1 MRYRRFGRTDLEISE
16 LVFGAGMVGGLLI
29 RADDEMKREGIRRAL
44 AGGINWIDTAPAYGN
59 GASESALG
67 WLLREVDREV
77 HLSTKVGID
86 PKRGDIVGQ
95 IERSLHESLT
105 RLQRER
111 VDLLQLHNRVMPE
124 TGSRSLGVD
133 AVLGPG
139 GVAEG
144 LERMVEQGLTRHTGF
159 TAIGDSGSCRR
170 VIESGRFASAQVYYN
185 LVNPSAG
192 RPVPAGWS
200 GYDFEDLIS
209 SCATRGVAVMSV
221 RVLAAGVIATDDR
234 HGREIPIVP
243 KSEVHLDEKRVAA
256 VFAELGDR
264 YGTRAQTAIRY
275 ALVHPGIAGVVVG
288 FAELDYLD
296 EALAAVAMGPLPS
309 EALTQLDELHRSDFG
324 TLA

>member
-1 MRYRRFGRTDLEISE
+1 VRYRAFGSTDLEISG
-16 LVFGAGMVGGLLI
+16 LVFGAGVVGGLLI
-29 RADDEMKREGIRRAL
+29 RADDDTKLEAIRRAL
-44 AGGINWIDTAPAYGN
+44 AGGINWIDTAPAYGD

-67 WLLREVDREV
+67 WLLREVDRDV

-86 PKRGDIVGQ
+86 PARGDIPGQ

-111 VDLLQLHNRVMPE
+111 VDLLQLHNPVMPE
-124 TGSRSLGVD
+124 TGSRSLGVE

-144 LERMVEQGLTRHTGF
+144 LERMVERGLTRHAGF
-159 TAIGDSGSCRR
+159 TAIGDASSCRR

-192 RPVPAGWS
+192 LPVPAGWS

-209 SCATRGVAVMSV
+209 SCAAHGVAVMNI
-221 RVLAAGVIATDDR
+221 RVLAAGVIATDAR

-243 KSEVHLDEKRVAA
+243 RSEVHLDEGRVAA
-256 VFAELGDR
+256 VFEKLGDR

-275 ALVHPGIAGVVVG
+275 ALAHPNIAGVLVG
-288 FAELDYLD
+288 FAELDYID
-296 EALAAVAMGPLPS
+296 EALAAAALGPLPG
-309 EALTQLDELHRSDFG
+309 EALAALDELHRSDFG
-324 TLA
+324 ALA